1 MDFGQQVLATFVGT
15 LFGFIFAIFLFLITN
30 YIQNNRAK
38 KNLKKHLKREFQYDI
53 SLLQEWIDE
62 IDKILRK
69 ITASD
74 ITVYSYLKYSLF
86 QRYFMQECFRAGI
99 MYDLF
104 DDSDI
109 TNLNYMLV
117 HCDIGGEQLINSFIA
132 QWQKQEMCQKDA
144 LAKFE
149 FQKEQLIQYR
159 KHLELLFKKIN

>member
-1 MDFGQQVLATFVGT
+1 MSFDQQILATFIGT
-15 LFGFIFAIFLFLITN
+15 LFGFILAIFLFLITN

-69 ITASD
+69 IAVSD

-86 QRYFMQECFRAGI
+86 QRYFMQECFKVGI

-109 TNLNYMLV
+109 SNLNYMLV

-132 QWQKQEMCQKDA
+132 QWKKQEISQKDA
-144 LAKFE
+144 LVNFD
-149 FQKEQLIQYR
+149 FQKEELITYR
-159 KHLELLFKKIN
+159 KHLELLFKKVN